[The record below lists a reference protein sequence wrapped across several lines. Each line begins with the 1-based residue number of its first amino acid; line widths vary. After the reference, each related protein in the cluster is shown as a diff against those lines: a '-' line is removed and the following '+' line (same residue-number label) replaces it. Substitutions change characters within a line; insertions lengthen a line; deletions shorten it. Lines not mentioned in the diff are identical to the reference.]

1 MSRQALILQ
10 ELTVAD
16 FARESG
22 LFGFGV
28 IVLGVRLFLPIGG
41 KSQVTK
47 VAVVFE
53 LFGVSGL
60 VGLQVA
66 GQYKLLLTDR
76 ALVIPLIVVDSQVL
90 SHVGAVSGRVKTAR
104 DITSN

>member
-10 ELTVAD
+10 ELPVAD
-16 FARESG
+16 FAGESG

-104 DITSN
+104 YVTSN